1 MIREAK
7 VKLYNYIS
15 LKKEERKEKYY
26 ISLCHIP
33 KKGFEGQVC
42 LNSAYLSCDDLRIS
56 DLK

>member
-7 VKLYNYIS
+7 VKLYNYVS
-15 LKKEERKEKYY
+15 LKKEEKKEKYY
-26 ISLCHIP
+26 ISLCHTP
-33 KKGFEGQVC
+33 KKGFEGQMC